1 MPETENACASLLDKL
16 ADAGSWEKFYE
27 YKTSLACPKQ
37 FTKELRG
44 FIDRQAY
51 LPVCE
56 KIAAG
61 VPFPLPQ
68 RSVVSKMSSQKK
80 RVVYTYPD
88 DENTV
93 LKHLTYLLLRKYD
106 SVLCD
111 NLYSFRPGR
120 TAKDAVRRLTHTPGV
135 REMYAYKADVSN
147 YFNSVP
153 VERLTAMLREIL
165 ADDPALLR
173 FLTGLLEEPQVLE
186 NGVPLTEQKG
196 IMAGTP
202 TSAFFANV
210 YLSSL
215 DRRFSDAGIPY
226 ARYSDDIIVL
236 AHSAE
241 EAEAHARTLRD
252 ALEAL
257 GLSVNPDKEEFG
269 TPESGWVFLG
279 FRYRQGVVDIAPAS
293 LTKLKGKMRRKTRAL
308 ARWRQRNGLDGKKAA
323 GAFIRIFNRKLFE
336 SAGDN
341 ELTWTRW
348 FFPVLNTDVSLKE
361 IDRYAEDCIRFL
373 ASGTRTKARYNVRY
387 RDIKE
392 MGFRSLVHEYYKSK
406 KEECAPGNECAR
418 GDACARGGQ

>member
-1 MPETENACASLLDKL
+1 MPETENSCASLLDKL
-16 ADAGSWEKFYE
+16 ADAGCWEIFYE
-27 YKTSLACPKQ
+27 YKTSLSCPKQ

-51 LPVCE
+51 LPVYE
-56 KIAAG
+56 RIAAG
-61 VPFPLPQ
+61 VPFPLPS
-68 RSVVSKMSSQKK
+68 RAVVSKMSSQKK
-80 RVVYTYPD
+80 RVVYTYPA

-93 LKHLTYLLLRKYD
+93 LKLLTWLLLRRYD
-106 SVLCD
+106 GIFSD

-135 REMYAYKADVSN
+135 REMYTYKADVSN

-153 VERLTAMLREIL
+153 VERLTAMLQGIL

-173 FLTGLLEEPQVLE
+173 FLTGLLEEPLVLE
-186 NGVPLTEQKG
+186 NGVPVTEQKG

-236 AHSAE
+236 APCAE
-241 EAEAHARTLRD
+241 ETKAHADTVRAVLS
-252 ALEAL
+252 EL
-257 GLSVNPDKEEFG
+257 GLTLNPDKEEWG
-269 TPESGWVFLG
+269 TPETGWVFLG
-279 FRYRQGVVDIAPAS
+279 FQYRQGVVDIAPAS
-293 LTKLKGKMRRKTRAL
+293 LTKLKQKMRRKTRAL
-308 ARWRQRNGLDGKKAA
+308 KRWQQRNALDGAKAA
-323 GAFIRIFNRKLFE
+323 AAFIRIFNRKLFE

-341 ELTWTRW
+341 ELTWARW

-361 IDRYAEDCIRFL
+361 IDRYAEDCIRYL

-418 GDACARGGQ
+418 GDACACGGQ